1 MKQRTIPA
9 VLILLV
15 LLIASTTVFGSGR
28 TSVGFVGGMSLP
40 VGWWGERWDPLQ
52 SGEFNLRYEF
62 TPGFGLLL
70 LVGLNKTYFTPLSAN
85 RIYQDSR
92 YHDVQPEFDPYKTI
106 ITAKQGGSLKQLPV
120 GFGFYHER
128 MLWRFRAYG
137 SLAMIVCNW
146 KFSRS
151 QEFEEVITP
160 PGMSELPPN
169 IDNWSIGNDGTNVG
183 AQAAIGFVYKIS
195 GKFFL
200 DVSTAYHMI
209 NITQKYG
216 AAVYWGEPA
225 LIPAGDPQNDLVKNA
240 EGAVDFV
247 QFRIGLRIGT

>member
-28 TSVGFVGGMSLP
+28 TSVGLVGGMSLP

-52 SGEFNLRYEF
+52 SGEINLRYEF

-70 LVGLNKTYFTPLSAN
+70 LVGLNKTYFTPLSAD
-85 RIYQDSR
+85 RIYHDSR
-92 YHDVQPEFDPYKTI
+92 YHDVQPEFDPYRTV
-106 ITAKQGGSLKQLPV
+106 ITAEQGGSFKQLPV

-128 MLWRFRAYG
+128 MLWKFRAYG
-137 SLAMIVCNW
+137 SFAMIVSNW
-146 KFSRS
+146 KFSRN
-151 QEFEEVITP
+151 QEYEQVVAP
-160 PGMSELPPN
+160 PGMSESH
-169 IDNWSIGNDGTNVG
+169 DYDYWSIESDGTNVG
-183 AQAAIGFVYKIS
+183 AQAAIGFVYKIT
-195 GKFFL
+195 GKLLL
-200 DVSTAYHMI
+200 DVSAAYHMI

-225 LIPAGDPQNDLVKNA
+225 LTPPGEPQEDLVKNA
-240 EGAVDFV
+240 EGAVDFI
-247 QFRIGLRIGT
+247 QFRIGIRIGT